1 MISLFDIAE
10 GFVVATISSTILALF
25 FAKCKKDNTKNL
37 SKRTVLHIKFDN
49 FLRELKKLEIKNED
63 V

>member
-1 MISLFDIAE
+1 
-10 GFVVATISSTILALF
+10 VALF

-37 SKRTVLHIKFDN
+37 SKKTMLHIKFDN
-49 FLRELKKLEIKNED
+49 CLRELEKLEIKNED